1 MVSNSLKDITV
12 ANSLD
17 IKDESTLKFSTLP
30 ANGKLDYPADQLDY
44 DNSDHN
50 SLNVAGKLDH
60 LKEFA
65 ETHQLDPNLPIEELA
80 EIEEVLSSGNVEK
93 GVITEEALFADNS
106 PYPEVR
112 AAVRN
117 YDEDVPANTIRA
129 WTIGLMLTTIGA
141 GINCLFSLRNP
152 SIAITTFAV
161 QLIAFPLGRGW
172 DLIMPDRQFR
182 VGGLKFNLS
191 PGKFNFKEH
200 AIIVCMANAGYAGSA
215 IYATDVLISQ
225 SVFYGQ
231 NFGWMFQL
239 LFAITNQMIGY
250 GLAGICRRWLV
261 WPAAMI
267 WPSDLVN
274 CALMYTLHDRNSTT
288 NPVANGWRI
297 TRYRWFLYVVCGSF
311 FWYFVPG
318 WIFQGL
324 SYFTFVCWIAPQ
336 NVVVN
341 QLFGG
346 LTGLGLLPLTL
357 DWTVI
362 TGYLASPLI
371 PPWHAIM
378 NTLIGV
384 VVFVIGPALGLHYYG
399 VWFSDYLPMQDSHS
413 YDNTA
418 KLYNVSRILDSAYR
432 FNETAY
438 KEYSPIFMSTNFAL
452 SYGISFAAISAV
464 IVHTILYESKTIW
477 QQYKLAR
484 NQQDDCHMRMMKKY
498 SDAPD
503 WWYLLLFV
511 TMLSLSF
518 VVILVWDTH
527 FSWWAMIICTII
539 PCIFVIPMGIIYA
552 TTNIQIGL
560 NVITEFIIG
569 YMTPGKPLAMMMFK
583 SYGYI
588 VMVQAQYFLQDLKL
602 GHYLKLPPKTLFS
615 AQAAATIWSS
625 VVQIAVM
632 NWALGNIEDIC
643 TADQKSSYTCPGGNV
658 FFTASIIWGAIGPA
672 RIFASGAIYSPLTWC
687 FLVGAI
693 LPLFTYYGAKKYP
706 NSGFRY
712 LSVPVMLGS
721 LGSIPPATVYSLLCW
736 GSVGIV
742 FQKYIR
748 GRYNAWWSK
757 YSYITSAGLD
767 SGLILSTLI
776 IFFTLSLTNVT
787 PPQWF
792 GNVQVFQTMD
802 QSDTAIRKTL
812 PPGAKIGPA
821 TWM

>member
-1 MVSNSLKDITV
+1 MVGNDRKDISVV

-17 IKDESTLKFSTLP
+17 TKDEATLNFSD
-30 ANGKLDYPADQLDY
+30 NGRPDIPTTDQLD
-44 DNSDHN
+44 
-50 SLNVAGKLDH
+50 LNQPDQKLYSEAEKLDH
-60 LKEFA
+60 LKKFA
-65 ETHQLDPNLPIEELA
+65 ETHHLDPNLPLDELV
-80 EIEEVLSSGNVEK
+80 EIEEILSSGNVEI
-93 GVITEEALFADNS
+93 GVKTEKAYLEDDS

-172 DLIMPDRQFR
+172 DLIMPDRQFQL
-182 VGGLKFNLS
+182 GAIKFNLS
-191 PGKFNFKEH
+191 PGRFNFKEH

-225 SVFYGQ
+225 TVFYGQ

-274 CALMYTLHDRNSTT
+274 CALMYTLHDN
-288 NPVANGWRI
+288 NPSNNHTANGWSI
-297 TRYRWFLYVVCGSF
+297 TKYRWFLYVVCGSF
-311 FWYFVPG
+311 IWYFVPG

-324 SYFTFVCWIAPQ
+324 SYFTFLCWIAPQ
-336 NVVVN
+336 NVAVN
-341 QLFGG
+341 QIFGG
-346 LTGLGLLPLTL
+346 LTGLGLMPLTF
-357 DWTVI
+357 DWTVV
-362 TGYLASPLI
+362 TGYLGSPLI

-378 NTLIGV
+378 NAMIGV
-384 VVFVIGPALGLHYYG
+384 VFFFIAPALGIHYYG
-399 VWFSDYLPMQDSHS
+399 VWFSDFLPMQDSHS

-418 KLYNVSRILDSAYR
+418 KLYNVSRILDSGYR

-452 SYGISFAAISAV
+452 SYGMSFAAISAV
-464 IVHTILYESKTIW
+464 IFHTALYERKTIW
-477 QQYKLAR
+477 KQFKLAR
-484 NQQDDCHMRMMKKY
+484 NQQDDCHMKMMRKY

-503 WWYLLLFV
+503 WWYLLLFIV
-511 TMLSLSF
+511 MLSLSF

-527 FSWWAMIICTII
+527 FSWWAMIVCTII
-539 PCIFVIPMGIIYA
+539 PCLFVIPMGIIYA

-560 NVITEFIIG
+560 NVLTEFIIG

-625 VVQIAVM
+625 IVQISVM

-643 TADQKSSYTCPGGNV
+643 SPDQKSSYTCPGGNV
-658 FFTASIIWGAIGPA
+658 FFTASIVWGAIGPA
-672 RIFASGAIYSPLTWC
+672 RIFASGALYSPLMWC
-687 FLVGAI
+687 FLIGAI
-693 LPLFTYYGAKKYP
+693 LPFFTYYAAKKYP
-706 NSGFRY
+706 NSRFRY

-721 LGSIPPATVYSLLCW
+721 LGAIPPATVYNLLCW
-736 GSVGIV
+736 GSVGFI
-742 FQKYIR
+742 FQKFIR
-748 GRYNAWWSK
+748 GRYNPWWSK
-757 YSYITSAGLD
+757 YNYITSAGLD
-767 SGLILSTLI
+767 SGLILCTLL
-776 IFFTLSLTNVT
+776 IFFTLSLTNVK

-792 GNVQVFQTMD
+792 GNVDVFNTMD

-812 PPGAKIGPA
+812 PPGGKIGSV
-821 TWM
+821 TWP